1 LGYKFNNNI
10 CSTKRLRYQE
20 LEVFVTLST
29 RGTSETP
36 GVFNIFIG
44 NIFIMGN
51 RFFFILQM
59 VLITGLFS
67 CKTYKPVASST
78 KPEPTAENYIYMY
91 KELAISEMKRTGVP
105 ASITIAQGMIE
116 SDFGRSRLA
125 REANNHFG
133 IKCHDDWS
141 GQTMHQN
148 DDRRNEC
155 FRKYSKPEESFYDHS
170 DFLRSGSRYIFLFD
184 IEPSDYKGWARG
196 LKKAGYAT
204 NPDYANMLIRK
215 IEEYNLMDLD
225 HAKISANISG
235 QTTESVKQANPK
247 QDTINTQQLMTVS
260 NSNIAIAARVPRI
273 MENNRI
279 QYIIVKDG
287 DTREKIENE
296 FQLLKWELPRYNE
309 LDSNFP
315 LVPGQIL
322 YLQPKREKA
331 EAGKD
336 YYIAAGGDT
345 MYLISQK
352 YGIKLKSL
360 YEMNRMEEGTEPE
373 TGKKIWLRSIKPV
386 N

>member
-1 LGYKFNNNI
+1 MKQNEMRNSF
-10 CSTKRLRYQE
+10 
-20 LEVFVTLST
+20 TL
-29 RGTSETP
+29 
-36 GVFNIFIG
+36 IFLTVI
-44 NIFIMGN
+44 
-51 RFFFILQM
+51 IL
-59 VLITGLFS
+59 VIFS
-67 CKTYKPVASST
+67 CKAYRPVVSST
-78 KPEPTAENYIYMY
+78 TSESSAEDYIYMY
-91 KELAISEMKRTGVP
+91 KDLAISEMKRTGIP

-133 IKCHDDWS
+133 IKCHDDWT
-141 GQTMHQN
+141 GPTFHQD

-155 FRKYSKPEESFYDHS
+155 FRKYRRPEESFYDHS
-170 DFLRSGSRYIFLFD
+170 DFLRSGSRYDFLFE
-184 IEPSDYKGWARG
+184 IKPVDYKGWARG

-215 IEEYNLMDLD
+215 IEEYNLMNLD
-225 HAKISANISG
+225 QGLTSAPSAQAAVIVKPAITIPDTVTNQKPKQVLNANIA
-235 QTTESVKQANPK
+235 V
-247 QDTINTQQLMTVS
+247 
-260 NSNIAIAARVPRI
+260 AARVPRI

-279 QYIIVKDG
+279 QYIVVKDG

-296 FQLLKWELPRYNE
+296 FQLLKWELSRYND

-331 EAGKD
+331 EAGKE
-336 YYIAAGGDT
+336 YYNAAEGDT
-345 MYLISQK
+345 MYQISQK

-360 YEMNRMEEGTEPE
+360 YEMNRMEEGAEPE
-373 TGKKIWLRSIKPV
+373 SGKKIWLRSLKPV